1 MPVESNVR
9 AGDLL
14 KQGRLKQRLSTS
26 ECARRT
32 HIAVRYVEALEEN
45 RWSDLPS
52 ESHRRGFL
60 TLYARFLGVSADE
73 VMQLYRDEKDPPMTS
88 AAPVAAPAAAT
99 REHAAQPRS
108 RRVGFSATPMQFV
121 GILIFLLAST
131 WGAYHLFKSDH
142 AEATAAAALV
152 HQRPL
157 TLETRLPAAH
167 PVSRA
172 QKIRIHADATTWLRV
187 TTTQKLLFEGLLPAQ
202 SDKEWT
208 GNGPFIIKMADV
220 QALHVYWND
229 QPVDVAT
236 GAHGRVNSIQ
246 LPLTH

>member
-1 MPVESNVR
+1 VESSNAR

-32 HIAVRYVEALEEN
+32 HIALRYLEALEEN

-73 VMQLYRDEKDPPMTS
+73 VMQLYREEKEPPT
-88 AAPVAAPAAAT
+88 APAATVVAPAAT
-99 REHAAQPRS
+99 VPQRPAQPRS
-108 RRVGFSATPMQFV
+108 RRVGFTMTPMQLV
-121 GILIFLLAST
+121 GVLILILVST
-131 WGAYHLFKSDH
+131 WGAYHLLKSDR

-152 HQRPL
+152 HQHPL

-167 PVSRA
+167 PVSRV

-187 TTTQKLLFEGLLPAQ
+187 TTAQKLLFEGLLPAQ
-202 SDKEWT
+202 SDKEWA
-208 GNGPFIIKMADV
+208 GNGPFFIKMADA

-229 QPVDVAT
+229 QPVDVAA